1 VNTISDTYT
10 PAPASAP
17 ASYVP
22 DQDDLDE
29 MHLVR
34 AAHDLLDLAHDMPL
48 ETRLAVLDYVSARL
62 DGRPATSPR
71 EAAHV

>member
-1 VNTISDTYT
+1 MDGTTMLST
-10 PAPASAP
+10 PAPAP
-17 ASYVP
+17 AGYVP

-29 MHLVR
+29 MHR
-34 AAHDLLDLAHDMPL
+34 IKAIHDVLDLCPALPL

>member
-1 VNTISDTYT
+1 MDLQTRAPATPVPAYVPT
-10 PAPASAP
+10 PA
-17 ASYVP
+17 
-22 DQDDLDE
+22 DLDQ

-34 AAHDLLDLAHDMPL
+34 AAHDLLDLAYDMPL